1 MNNVIVEKNNF
12 EIFGNTILAPDE
24 SFRERKKHE
33 ELEKSQKEANSAKK
47 HREIIR
53 KKSVLR
59 NIFIGF
65 IIGTVII
72 FRYCMIYN
80 LQVTNSKAMAQI
92 DMLSKENDAYDVE
105 LMKFKNISYIQKTA
119 TTKLNMVEPR
129 ISDVE
134 YLDLGKNN
142 LGTNEGSQVRITSDV
157 INKIKKII
165 F

>member
-1 MNNVIVEKNNF
+1 MIIEKNNL
-12 EIFGNTILAPDE
+12 EMFGNTILAPDE
-24 SFRERKKHE
+24 SFRERERHE
-33 ELEKSQKEANSAKK
+33 ELEKSQKKANSAKK
-47 HREIIR
+47 LREITR

-65 IIGTVII
+65 IIGMVIV

-80 LQVTNSKAMAQI
+80 LQAANSKAVAQI

-105 LMKFKNISYIQKTA
+105 LMKFRNIKYIEETA
-119 TTKLNMVEPR
+119 TTKLNMVEPK

-134 YLDLGKNN
+134 YLDLNKNN
-142 LGTNEGSQVRITSDV
+142 LETNEVSQVKISKNV
-157 INKIKKII
+157 ISKIKNII